1 MLCRQV
7 KCNCSW
13 EPQFSQVA
21 TKRKKGKREQL
32 KAKKCEKRENGVRG
46 VVEKRRAGTAGKR
59 TIDIYTRRLER
70 KRRRKS
76 PHKTKQEI
84 HLYTR
89 TRKGNSRCWALH
101 FDISFQNTDSSES
114 APATHSHSPL
124 SLPSS
129 RSLTP
134 IMLSHSPTR
143 ILRFFFI
150 FSFYSL
156 SKWECKQMP
165 NGGRVKQK
173 WNGFVIY
180 ALTRFLRGMWN
191 TQLGIEKGRGE
202 SSYTG
207 AGTKTNKAAGTT
219 IAFVLLGN

>member
-134 IMLSHSPTR
+134 IMLSLSPTR
-143 ILRFFFI
+143 ILRFLFFFLYI
-150 FSFYSL
+150 RWANGNVN
-156 SKWECKQMP
+156 KCQMAA
-165 NGGRVKQK
+165 
-173 WNGFVIY
+173 
-180 ALTRFLRGMWN
+180 AL
-191 TQLGIEKGRGE
+191 
-202 SSYTG
+202 
-207 AGTKTNKAAGTT
+207 NKNEME
-219 IAFVLLGN
+219 LWYMH